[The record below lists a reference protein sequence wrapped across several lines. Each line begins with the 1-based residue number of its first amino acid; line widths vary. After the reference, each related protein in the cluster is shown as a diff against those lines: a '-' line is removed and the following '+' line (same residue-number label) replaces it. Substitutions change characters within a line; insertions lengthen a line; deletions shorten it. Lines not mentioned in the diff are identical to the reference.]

1 MMGADDCNSVCCLK
15 RMIQPN
21 EAVGCGIFWVVARV
35 ALVQMLKAAGMAGK
49 DPNHI

>member
-1 MMGADDCNSVCCLK
+1 MQFGLLPYME
-15 RMIQPN
+15 IQTN